1 MLKLPKGC
9 FTDFENA
16 IIKFNLLNVRFQL
29 MMSLF
34 DNGPC
39 DYDAAVSLLSD
50 LLDDY
55 QRVRMEF
62 SSLFNSLESVK
73 VFGALD
79 S

>member
-1 MLKLPKGC
+1 MLRLPKGC

-29 MMSLF
+29 VMSLF

-39 DYDAAVSLLSD
+39 DYNAAVSLLSD

-55 QRVRMEF
+55 QLVRMEF
-62 SSLFNSLESVK
+62 SFLFNSLESVK

-79 S
+79 P

>member
-29 MMSLF
+29 VMSLF

-39 DYDAAVSLLSD
+39 DYDVAVFLLLD